1 LSGLTIE
8 INHGNG
14 LMTYY
19 GHFASL
25 SVAKGQ
31 HVRRGQVI
39 GISGMTG
46 TATGPHLHFG
56 VYYIN
61 GNGPVDP
68 YGWTGPGADPYARD
82 LGTLWLSGSPRFA
95 PIAMPHVNVAAE
107 PNADNSSAIDVH
119 WSSPGEGGTRFT
131 VYVVKEDGTM
141 TRWQESRG
149 DNWGIFYGRPGQ
161 KYWFWASVSTALG
174 WSDGGGSPV
183 VEILKVRPGHGV
195 LEPA

>member
-1 LSGLTIE
+1 
-8 INHGNG
+8 
-14 LMTYY
+14 
-19 GHFASL
+19 
-25 SVAKGQ
+25 
-31 HVRRGQVI
+31 
-39 GISGMTG
+39 
-46 TATGPHLHFG
+46 
-56 VYYIN
+56 
-61 GNGPVDP
+61 
-68 YGWTGPGADPYARD
+68 
-82 LGTLWLSGSPRFA
+82 
-95 PIAMPHVNVAAE
+95 MPHVNVAAE